1 MGREVENDCNSLIE
15 LLRREDIPSRSNRP
29 LSAIIGTIGV
39 GKTTLARKVYHKAET
54 MFETRVWVHV
64 SKDLQ
69 HMSMWS
75 GESFSR
81 GETAGQQAQL
91 RTWLQGNKF
100 LLVIDD
106 VWGENVWDDLL
117 EIQAQHGSPGSR
129 ILITTRNERVAKRMC
144 REMELV

>member
-1 MGREVENDCNSLIE
+1 
-15 LLRREDIPSRSNRP
+15 
-29 LSAIIGTIGV
+29 
-39 GKTTLARKVYHKAET
+39 
-54 MFETRVWVHV
+54 
-64 SKDLQ
+64 
-69 HMSMWS
+69 MSMWL
-75 GESFSR
+75 GERFSR

-91 RTWLQGNKF
+91 HTWLQGNKF